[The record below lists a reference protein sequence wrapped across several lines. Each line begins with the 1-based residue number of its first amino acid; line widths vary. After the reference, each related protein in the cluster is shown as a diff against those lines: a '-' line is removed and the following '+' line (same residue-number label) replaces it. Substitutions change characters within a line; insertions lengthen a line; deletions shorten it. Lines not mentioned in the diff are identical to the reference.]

1 MIKTLSASENSFLR
15 SIQKIQARA
24 DRAQLE
30 VTSGK
35 RIFSPSDEPDGI
47 SALLTTRAE
56 VESNNQ
62 LKNNLGRTKA
72 EVDAA
77 ENGLQQAIKVLERA
91 RTLAAQGQNGF
102 SVDSTWKALTLEAG
116 DLTQQLLN
124 VSNLAIEGRYVFAGN
139 SDNKQPFDYDPSLQA
154 VTSYAGSAAT
164 RQSLFP
170 GGNPFDIA
178 RAGDVIFDNPGV
190 DENGVSKSAFAA
202 LKTLRDALDNKDESA
217 LRGALQAI
225 ETSAK
230 NISGELSFYG
240 AAQRRVTEATSAADS
255 TSLRLSSQL
264 TRLEDADL
272 TAAIL
277 DSQQAQFQLK
287 AAFQIRGAR
296 KGQSLFDYL
305 G

>member
-1 MIKTLSASENSFLR
+1 MINSLSASENSFLR
-15 SIQKIQARA
+15 AIEKIQARG
-24 DRAQLE
+24 DRAQLQ
-30 VTSGK
+30 VASGK
-35 RIFSPSDEPDGI
+35 RIFSVSDEPDGI

-56 VESNNQ
+56 ADSNDQ

-102 SVDSTWKALTLEAG
+102 NVDSTWTALSLEAG

-124 VSNLAIEGRYVFAGN
+124 VSNLAIEGRYIFAGN
-139 SDNKQPFDYDPSLQA
+139 SDNNQPFDYDPGLAA
-154 VTSYAGSAAT
+154 VTSYGGSAAT

-170 GGNPFDIA
+170 GGNPFEIA
-178 RAGDVIFDNPGV
+178 RSGDVIFDNADV
-190 DENGVSKSAFAA
+190 DQNGISKSAFAA
-202 LKTLRDALDNKDESA
+202 LKTLRDALAAKDETA

-240 AAQRRVTEATSAADS
+240 AAQRRIGEASAAAES
-255 TSLRLSSQL
+255 TSLRLRSQL

-272 TAAIL
+272 TAAIVE
-277 DSQQAQFQLK
+277 SQQAQFQLQ

-296 KGQSLFDYL
+296 RNQSLFDFI

>member
-1 MIKTLSASENSFLR
+1 MINSLPASEAAFLR
-15 SIQKIQARA
+15 TIEKIQARG
-24 DRAQLE
+24 DRAQLQ
-30 VTSGK
+30 VSSGK
-35 RIFSPSDEPDGI
+35 RIFSASDEPDGV

-56 VESNNQ
+56 VEANDQ

-77 ENGLQQAIKVLERA
+77 ENGLQQAIKILERG
-91 RTLAAQGQNGF
+91 RTLSTQGLNGF
-102 SVDSTWKALTLEAG
+102 NVDSTWTALSLEAG

-124 VSNLAIEGRYVFAGN
+124 VSNLAIEGRYIFAGN
-139 SDNKQPFDYDPSLQA
+139 SDNNQPFDFDPSFGA
-154 VTSYAGSAAT
+154 VTSYSGSAAT

-178 RAGDVIFDNPGV
+178 RPGDVIFDNAGV
-190 DENGVSKSAFAA
+190 DSNGVPKSAFAA
-202 LKTLRDALDNKDESA
+202 LKNLADALANKDENA

-230 NISGELSFYG
+230 NIAGELSFYG
-240 AAQRRVTEATSAADS
+240 AAQRRITEASSAAES
-255 TSLRLSSQL
+255 TGLRLRNQL

-272 TAAIL
+272 TEAIIE
-277 DSQQAQFQLK
+277 SQQSQFQLK
-287 AAFQIRGAR
+287 AAFQIRGQR
-296 KGQSLFDYL
+296 PNQSLFDYL